1 MRGAI
6 RINDTTYFSSRGQDA
21 KQTLKKGIADLRSG
35 IAILD
40 QPSAF
45 PREDILIAAYAK
57 LSAAQSAM
65 MQLETDSRDQVND
78 LSGAVES
85 AEKVKARAPF
95 EAKGYY
101 NLQWMYAVRSDFDS
115 AEKSTSWV
123 SP

>member
-1 MRGAI
+1 
-6 RINDTTYFSSRGQDA
+6 
-21 KQTLKKGIADLRSG
+21 
-35 IAILD
+35 
-40 QPSAF
+40 
-45 PREDILIAAYAK
+45 
-57 LSAAQSAM
+57 M

-115 AEKSTSWV
+115 AERINLMLSVPNSVTDVFRAV
-123 SP
+123 S